1 MCLANFISSFA
12 NPKTADATEELEEP
26 AQAWQMS
33 STVRE
38 QGQELEES
46 PSSSKRSPHKGPIRG
61 TFEDDGDKVTAILD
75 STGRKLLLQDPHL
88 LGGVFARKYGPS
100 APASPSNSFSSAV
113 LEDSDDDASVAE
125 PPVQHPLDLSLAV
138 MNSQHQSF
146 NEQDL
151 PADFMLAKQSLLSD
165 FIVADALQEDGK
177 GPDGDLN
184 FEDLISVGSSNDDDD
199 IPSPSFHAFIPPSS
213 SAPGTPL
220 GHLNHL
226 NVTAFKRKSESRTY
240 GIGTP
245 FPPMLNQFSLPDQ
258 CSSPLRAK
266 HVTPMKRKRRIDKH
280 ESPYNHSHYDGVT
293 PVQRVAHH
301 EYESSPAPSTARM
314 HKRRRTLA

>member
-1 MCLANFISSFA
+1 
-12 NPKTADATEELEEP
+12 
-26 AQAWQMS
+26 MS

-38 QGQELEES
+38 QGQEPEGSS
-46 PSSSKRSPHKGPIRG
+46 PTSSRRSPIHKGPIRG

-75 STGRKLLLQDPHL
+75 PTGRKLLLQDPHL

-100 APASPSNSFSSAV
+100 APASPSNSFTSAV
-113 LEDSDDDASVAE
+113 LEDSDDDASITESPAQ
-125 PPVQHPLDLSLAV
+125 PHPLDISLAV
-138 MNSQHQSF
+138 MNSQHQST
-146 NEQDL
+146 NEDFSS
-151 PADFMLAKQSLLSD
+151 DFMLAKSSLLSD
-165 FIVADALQEDGK
+165 FIVADALHEDGK

-184 FEDLISVGSSNDDDD
+184 FEDLISVGSTNEDEEM
-199 IPSPSFHAFIPPSS
+199 PLPATHAFPPSS

-220 GHLNHL
+220 SHLNHL
-226 NVTAFKRKSESRTY
+226 NVTAFKRRTEQRSF
-240 GIGTP
+240 GIGMP
-245 FPPMLNQFSLPDQ
+245 FPPMLGQFSIDDP

-266 HVTPMKRKRRIDKH
+266 HITPLKRKRRVDKH

-301 EYESSPAPSTARM
+301 EYESSPAPSTSRM